1 MGGATLPI
9 DRLPSVD
16 QAALERIRKLRPKLV
31 ESAREVHRH
40 YTSKVPKSGE
50 SYEMVAIPGGEFLMG
65 SPASDPHRFV
75 DEMPQVKVRIK
86 PFWMGKYEV
95 TWDLYEPFMI
105 TNVSRNKDGS
115 LLKVEEGMDA
125 ADLVSAPTTPY
136 QEMSFGMGTKGYPAV
151 CMTHHAASKFCEW
164 LSFQTGHYYRLPTEA
179 EWEYACRAGTTTIYH
194 FGDDPAQLGEYD
206 VYDPEQKRTGYEKV
220 GTKKPNP
227 WGLYDMHGNVI
238 EWCLDLHEKVSY
250 RSWKSAGE
258 PVEAPYVAGV
268 KLYSHVARGGSWYDK
283 ADLCRSAARVASS
296 PDWKVQ
302 DPFLPKS
309 YWYHTDAVWLGFR
322 FVRPTEIPSAED
334 IYFMWNS
341 SGIEDKGGRP

>member
-9 DRLPSVD
+9 DLLPSVD

-50 SYEMVAIPGGEFLMG
+50 SYEMVAIPGGEFIMG

-136 QEMSFGMGTKGYPAV
+136 
-151 CMTHHAASKFCEW
+151 
-164 LSFQTGHYYRLPTEA
+164 
-179 EWEYACRAGTTTIYH
+179 
-194 FGDDPAQLGEYD
+194 
-206 VYDPEQKRTGYEKV
+206 
-220 GTKKPNP
+220 
-227 WGLYDMHGNVI
+227 
-238 EWCLDLHEKVSY
+238 
-250 RSWKSAGE
+250 
-258 PVEAPYVAGV
+258 
-268 KLYSHVARGGSWYDK
+268 
-283 ADLCRSAARVASS
+283 
-296 PDWKVQ
+296 
-302 DPFLPKS
+302 
-309 YWYHTDAVWLGFR
+309 
-322 FVRPTEIPSAED
+322 
-334 IYFMWNS
+334 
-341 SGIEDKGGRP
+341 